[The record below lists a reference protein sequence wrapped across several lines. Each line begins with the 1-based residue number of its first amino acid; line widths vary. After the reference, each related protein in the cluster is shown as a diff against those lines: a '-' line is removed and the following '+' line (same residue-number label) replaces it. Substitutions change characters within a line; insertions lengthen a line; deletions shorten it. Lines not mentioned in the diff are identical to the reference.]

1 VILLGYRQWR
11 QMGQP
16 PAAPLAAGNNEA
28 SMPQPNTLTSD
39 LRDLC
44 DDALYHMMNLVH
56 GAFDLTC
63 VVAVAAL
70 VFASGLEP
78 ARLVV
83 PEVQARVIKT
93 CPVMSTD
100 CISAA
105 VLAPLGA

>member
-1 VILLGYRQWR
+1 
-11 QMGQP
+11 
-16 PAAPLAAGNNEA
+16 
-28 SMPQPNTLTSD
+28 MPQPNTLTSD

-44 DDALYHMMNLVH
+44 DDARYHMMNLVH

-83 PEVQARVIKT
+83 PEVQARIIKT
-93 CPVMSTD
+93 CPVLAAD
-100 CISAA
+100 CISAE